1 MGAGLFSR
9 TRLGPRLALGFGL
22 VCLVM
27 SLAAGIGVWRLIQ
40 LQAIADDLGGDSSE
54 RALLASELHAIV
66 VISSSRAETLLLID
80 NPAAATRIDADRK
93 RTSARSAEVRKRLE
107 ALADDDESKKL
118 FAALDGAGNGFREV
132 RDRLV
137 KQRAAG
143 QPVPDE
149 AISQDLRPAADR
161 YAAAVDQLA
170 QHQRARVQ
178 SARESALNSERQG
191 ISLLVMGSL
200 LGLGLSVLSAW
211 RLSHSILTP
220 VAGATRLAG
229 HIADGD
235 LTQVPPPVDPASRDE
250 VQGLVAE
257 LTGMQAKLVQ
267 VVSGMR
273 SASASV
279 ANASHEIASGN
290 NDFSARTEQTASNLE
305 EVAAS
310 MEELLAAVRQ
320 SADAAQQAE
329 GLAGSASAVAVQ
341 GREVVSRVVSTMEGI
356 SGSSRRI
363 ADITGVI
370 DGIAFQ
376 TNILALN
383 AAVEA
388 ARAGEQGRGFAVV
401 AGEVRV
407 LAQRAAQAAREIR
420 DLIASSVSQVDS
432 GAQLV
437 QQAGSTMA
445 EIVDSVARV
454 GTIIAELSHSAREQ
468 STGLGQV
475 NEAVSRLDQITQQNA
490 ALVEQSAAAAQGLRN
505 QAQQLADT
513 VDSFRLPAGAAL
525 DWEGGAPRAAGRP
538 APRQLR

>member
-1 MGAGLFSR
+1 M
-9 TRLGPRLALGFGL
+9 GFGL

-27 SLAAGIGVWRLIQ
+27 TLAAGIGIWRLMQ

-54 RALLASELHAIV
+54 RALLAAELHAIV
-66 VISSSRAETLLLID
+66 VISASRAETLLLID
-80 NPAAATRIDADRK
+80 NPTAAARIDADRK
-93 RTSARSAEVRKRLE
+93 LTSVRSAEVRKRLE
-107 ALADDDESKKL
+107 ALASDDESKKL
-118 FAALDGAGNGFREV
+118 FSALDAAGQGFREV

-137 KQRAAG
+137 KQRAGG

-149 AISQDLRPAADR
+149 AIGQSLRPAADR

-170 QHQRARVQ
+170 QYQRSRVQ
-178 SARESALNSERQG
+178 LARDNARSSERQG
-191 ISLLVMGSL
+191 ITLLVAGSL
-200 LGLGLSVLSAW
+200 LGLALSVLSAW
-211 RLSHSILTP
+211 RLSNSILTP
-220 VAGATRLAG
+220 VAGASRLAG

-235 LTQVPPPVDPASRDE
+235 LTHAAPPVDPRSRDE
-250 VQGLVAE
+250 LQVLMGELSAMQG
-257 LTGMQAKLVQ
+257 KLVQ

-279 ANASHEIASGN
+279 ANASHEIAAGN

-310 MEELLAAVRQ
+310 MEELLATVRQ

-341 GREVVSRVVSTMEGI
+341 GREVVARVVATMDGI

-420 DLIASSVSQVDS
+420 DLIASSVTQVDS

-445 EIVDSVARV
+445 EIVESVARV

-490 ALVEQSAAAAQGLRN
+490 ALVEQSAAAAQGLRQ
-505 QAQQLADT
+505 QAQQLANT
-513 VDSFRLPAGAAL
+513 VDSFRLPAGAVL
-525 DWEGGAPRAAGRP
+525 EGGFGALPAVEAPP
-538 APRQLR
+538 ARRQLS